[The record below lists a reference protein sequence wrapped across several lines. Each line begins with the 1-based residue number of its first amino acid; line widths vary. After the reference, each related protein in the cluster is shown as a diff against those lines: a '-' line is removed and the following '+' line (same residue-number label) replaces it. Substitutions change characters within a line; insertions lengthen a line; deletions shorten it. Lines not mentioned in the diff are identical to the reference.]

1 MIYKVIGL
9 MSGSSLDGLDMVYTT
24 ITSTGQQWEYEIECA
39 ETIPYPGEWLSRLN
53 TLQQN
58 DIPAFLELHTAYG
71 RYLGTQ
77 VNDFIDRHQLH
88 HKVHFI
94 ASHGHTA
101 YHNPSGQT
109 TFQLGDGAGIAAVTG
124 LTTISDLR
132 NMDMAYGGQGA
143 PIIPITDKLL
153 FKDYKYC
160 LNLGGI
166 ANISV
171 KSADGTL
178 HAFDICAANQVLNH
192 FAQQQGQPYDNGG
205 QLAATGTADDQV
217 ISSLH
222 NHPYFQQQG
231 AKSLSND
238 FSRSVIIPAL
248 QHLSPA
254 DALCTACQH
263 IAYEIQ
269 QAVLLHPVDTEPT
282 HMLVTG
288 GGAHNDFLLSCI
300 QAHLEEFQVT
310 LVKPDDKL
318 VNFKEGLGMA
328 LSGIL
333 RWREEVNTLSSVTGA
348 TNDSIGG
355 AVWLAH

>member
-9 MSGSSLDGLDMVYTT
+9 MSGSSLDGLDIVYTT

-39 ETIPYPGEWLSRLN
+39 ETIPYPGEWTGRLKAIR
-53 TLQQN
+53 QN

-71 RYLGTQ
+71 RYLGTL
-77 VNDFIDRHQLH
+77 VNAFIDRHQLH

-101 YHNPSGQT
+101 YHNPAGQT
-109 TFQLGDGAGIAAVTG
+109 TFQLGDGASIAAVTG

-132 NMDMAYGGQGA
+132 NMDVAYGGQGA
-143 PIIPITDKLL
+143 PIIPVTDKLL

-178 HAFDICAANQVLNH
+178 QAFDICAANQVLNH
-192 FAQQQGQPYDNGG
+192 FAQQQGLPYDNGG
-205 QLAATGTADDQV
+205 QAAATGIADEQV
-217 ISSLH
+217 IRSLH
-222 NHPYFQQQG
+222 AHPYFQEQG
-231 AKSLSND
+231 AKSLGND
-238 FSRSVIIPAL
+238 FSQNVIIPAL
-248 QHLSPA
+248 QHLSLS
-254 DALCTACQH
+254 DALSTACRH

-269 QAVLLHPVDTEPT
+269 QAVLLYPVDAEPAR
-282 HMLVTG
+282 MLVTG
-288 GGAHNDFLLSCI
+288 GGAHNNFLLTCI
-300 QAHLEEFQVT
+300 QELLEEFGVT

-333 RWREEVNTLSSVTGA
+333 RWREEINTLSSVTGA